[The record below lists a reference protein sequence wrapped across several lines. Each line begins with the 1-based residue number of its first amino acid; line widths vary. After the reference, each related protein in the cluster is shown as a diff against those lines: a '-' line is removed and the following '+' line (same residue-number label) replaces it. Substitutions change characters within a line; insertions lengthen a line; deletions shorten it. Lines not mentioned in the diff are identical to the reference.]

1 MKILLLFLLLLVP
14 SAAFSQATYDL
25 NCDNVAK
32 IRIFRLEAAGW
43 QIDTPQGYFH
53 ILALDLT
60 PDAAQGFGIRLKTA
74 PMTHFQ
80 YNGMNLRKENLT
92 ITANGGSLKNDTP
105 AMTGFS
111 DQGIDIA
118 IIREQDAFD
127 AARAVCPALVPAK
140 VLEDGQWE

>member
-14 SAAFSQATYDL
+14 SAAFAQATYDL
-25 NCDNVAK
+25 SCGNVAR
-32 IRIFRLEAAGW
+32 IRIFRLKAAGW

-60 PDAAQGFGIRLKTA
+60 PDAAQGFGKRLKTA

-92 ITANGGSLKNDTP
+92 ITANGGSLRNDTP

-127 AARAVCPALVPAK
+127 AARSVCPALVPAK
-140 VLEDGQWE
+140 VLEDGKWE